1 MLGKMFLCQMNPFY
15 PRHVQ
20 VKNIRH
26 NGNIT
31 MEDIYNAARVIRP
44 KSLAQDFSGIFPKST
59 SKYPKVPQSTQK
71 YLNGGHLERCSNH

>member
-1 MLGKMFLCQMNPFY
+1 MTSTAS
-15 PRHVQ
+15 Q

-44 KSLAQDFSGIFPKST
+44 KSLAQDFSGAHHHIHHDAD
-59 SKYPKVPQSTQK
+59 QC
-71 YLNGGHLERCSNH
+71 LEMNLTIITNKN

>member
-1 MLGKMFLCQMNPFY
+1 MSNECILLYQT
-15 PRHVQ
+15 HVQ

-44 KSLAQDFSGIFPKST
+44 KSLAQDFSGIFRHDDGNQSYLDGKASQA
-59 SKYPKVPQSTQK
+59 VPGK
-71 YLNGGHLERCSNH
+71 FL